1 MLHKQIVFAAI
12 AVTALMGLIV
22 PLSTVPAAQAQVDTE
37 GIISDAFDSVFGGDD
52 AATDGGGDG
61 GDGGASGEDSQ
72 NIDQDASNEADVE
85 QEVEQSADETNT
97 QVNSIE
103 TGPNTATV
111 SQSNDD
117 QRVEA
122 AAAAESGD
130 AEAEAED
137 EDGDHY
143 KHSKDHSSDTD
154 TTTADADSIAS
165 AVATATGTQTNTA
178 TVDQDSSADDNILV
192 NENEFGDD
200 TQVAVPISDID
211 QTAEN
216 RAINLDLDEEY
227 GQVVDGGD
235 DEEVCPEGFELEEIT
250 VNAPGGQ
257 RTISV
262 CVEPEEE
269 D

>member
-22 PLSTVPAAQAQVDTE
+22 PLSAVPAANAQVDA
-37 GIISDAFDSVFGGDD
+37 GSIVDGALDAVFGDD
-52 AATDGGGDG
+52 EEAAAGDG
-61 GDGGASGEDSQ
+61 DGDGGASGDDSQ
-72 NIDQDASNEADVE
+72 NIDQDASNEAEVE
-85 QEVEQSADETNT
+85 QEVEQSADETNN
-97 QVNSIE
+97 QANVIE
-103 TGPNTATV
+103 TGDNDATV
-111 SQSNDD
+111 AQSNDD

-137 EDGDHY
+137 EDNY

-178 TVDQDSSADDNILV
+178 TVDQDSSADDNVQV

-200 TQVAVPISDID
+200 TLVAVPISDID

-216 RAINLDLDEEY
+216 RAINLDLDDEY

-235 DEEVCPEGFELEEIT
+235 DDDLGIDPDVLECLQLPPGQVRQCIEDLEL
-250 VNAPGGQ
+250 
-257 RTISV
+257 
-262 CVEPEEE
+262 